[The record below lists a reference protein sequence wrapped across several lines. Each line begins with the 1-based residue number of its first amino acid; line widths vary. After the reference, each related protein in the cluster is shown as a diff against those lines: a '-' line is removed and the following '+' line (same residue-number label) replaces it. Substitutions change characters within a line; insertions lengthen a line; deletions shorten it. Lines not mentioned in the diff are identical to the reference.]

1 PPRRPAP
8 PRPPGAEITDP
19 GVSLEAAAVSAAAHE
34 VDEMTEW
41 RAVYEE
47 FRTVK
52 QQCGEPVDALTF
64 EKFKATLQ
72 RNKDALV
79 ARHACTRVKFSVY
92 VKDGKAALKA
102 SPVK

>member
-1 PPRRPAP
+1 VSAPEPAP
-8 PRPPGAEITDP
+8 LNAGPPG
-19 GVSLEAAAVSAAAHE
+19 
-34 VDEMTEW
+34 DELTEW

-52 QQCGEPVDALTF
+52 QQCGEPVDTLTF

-79 ARHACTRVKFSVY
+79 ARHGCARVKFTVY